1 MAGRFP
7 SAWVDEVYSRANIID
22 IVSSYLPLKRQGRN
36 FIGLCPF
43 HNEKTPSFSV
53 NQENNVYHCF
63 GCKAGGNVVQFVMEM
78 ERLSYPDALLHI
90 AKQLNMSPPP
100 EEYNPRAE
108 QERNRRERM
117 YQINRDAA
125 HYYHEQLYSPEGAA
139 ALDYLHKRGITDGL
153 IRRFG
158 LGASPDAWSGAMDT
172 LMEKGYTREEL
183 QAAGL
188 IHVKEN
194 HAYDVFRERAI
205 FPIIDLYG
213 NTLGFGGR
221 ALGNAQPKYLNTQDT
236 LVFNKRYGVYG
247 ANLLRRQ
254 RGLERIIL
262 VEGYMDVLALSQA
275 DIQGVVATLGTALT
289 ADQARLM
296 KRFAPEVW
304 IAYDGDE
311 AGQMAAMRAL
321 DVFAQEMIPARV
333 LRFPNGLDPDDLLR
347 QRGKA
352 AFDAIRPMREMAFR
366 LERLKLAYDWQSQ
379 EGLSAYAIKAC
390 DMIATLPDPVER
402 DGYLK
407 WLVAETGL
415 SYEVLA
421 EQLQHALGSK
431 AGRVTATA
439 PPAKKGR
446 RSGGRQQADDSQA
459 EKTLVSLLAT
469 GFLPGDMI
477 LPEDFES
484 TALRALA
491 EGLLQ
496 GRRPAQLLADCED
509 EAERSHASEVFSA
522 ASRFERA
529 NALEVAEDCLRT
541 LRSTRLDRQIAG
553 LSRDLAQMDQEDKR
567 KALEDIMRLRAEQN
581 SLRGPSAGQ

>member
-7 SAWVDEVYSRANIID
+7 SAWVDEVYSRANIVD
-22 IVSSYLPLKRQGRN
+22 IVSSYLPLKQQGRN

-117 YQINRDAA
+117 YQLNRDAA
-125 HYYHEQLYSPEGAA
+125 LYYHEVLYSPEGAA
-139 ALDYLHKRGITDGL
+139 VLDYLHRRGITDGL

-158 LGASPDAWSGAMDT
+158 LGASPNAWSSAMDT
-172 LMEKGYTREEL
+172 LVEKGYTKEEL
-183 QAAGL
+183 QTAGL

-194 HAYDVFRERAI
+194 HAYDVFRDRAI

-262 VEGYMDVLALSQA
+262 VEGYMDVLALAQA
-275 DIQGVVATLGTALT
+275 DIQGVVATLGTVLT
-289 ADQARLM
+289 AEQARLL

-311 AGQMAAMRAL
+311 AGQMATLRAL
-321 DVFAQEMIPARV
+321 DIFAQEMIPARV
-333 LRFPNGLDPDDLLR
+333 LRFPEGLDPDDLLKQKGR
-347 QRGKA
+347 S
-352 AFDAIRPMREMAFR
+352 AFDALRPMREMAFR
-366 LERLKLAYDWQSQ
+366 LERLKPAYDWQSQ

-390 DMIATLPDPVER
+390 DMISSLPDPVER
-402 DGYLK
+402 DIYLK
-407 WLVAETGL
+407 RLANETGL
-415 SYEVLA
+415 SYDVLA
-421 EQLQHALGSK
+421 EQLQHALDSRIGRAK
-431 AGRVTATA
+431 AA
-439 PPAKKGR
+439 PPPVRKGS
-446 RSGGRQQADDSQA
+446 RSGRQPAKDSQA
-459 EKTLVSLLAT
+459 EKTLISLLAT
-469 GFLPGDMI
+469 GFLPEDMI

-484 TALRALA
+484 PSLRVLA

-496 GRRPAQLLADCED
+496 GRRPAQLMADCEN
-509 EAERSHASEVFSA
+509 EADRSQASEVFSA
-522 ASRFERA
+522 AVKFERV
-529 NALEVAEDCLRT
+529 NAVEVAEDCLRT
-541 LRSTRLDRQIAG
+541 LRAKRLSRKISG
-553 LSRDLAQMDQEDKR
+553 LSRDLHQMDDQEKR

-581 SLRGPSAGQ
+581 SLRGPSTGQ